1 MGVFSFSLLDLL
13 SKVRSWVSVI
23 PEAISKFSMA
33 SHGDHAICCKCGQLL
48 CRKRSLSA
56 SAESNRVDQQPLYCN
71 YCFRGRN
78 AVLAARPQCIRA
90 STKLS
95 SFLSLEASWQTCC
108 QCSYCSSP
116 SREEDDEG
124 RRPFSPTSVLSD
136 DSSDIDSVSFSTH
149 NKPFYF
155 SSANSSPLDSPSS
168 FVQQGSCSPG
178 QSRKGRVDIEDLL
191 EKISESTCAKI
202 DSNNKSKVQ
211 NSTCQLNFKNDEIFY
226 PPPPEDEGGWLETN
240 YFAYSD
246 EDDSV
251 GESDRLFRSSS
262 LNGDPLYAKDK
273 FSKISKENLWLTVH
287 GHLMALVS
295 QLLKEEGIDTEN
307 DLDGQNWLDIVSRLA
322 LQAANFVRPNTVQ
335 GGSMDPGDHVKV
347 KCIASGTPNE
357 STLVKGVVCTKNVK
371 HKHMISK
378 HRNPRLLLWGG
389 ALECQKV
396 PNELASLQTLLD
408 QEINYVKMALSKIE
422 ALHPNVLIVEKSASS
437 YVQEHIFGKKDITL
451 VLNVKK
457 SLLERIS
464 WCTGAQIV
472 SSIDCVTPDKLG
484 YCKIFRTEKVLEKFS
499 SSKHP
504 KKNSSTTLM
513 FFEGCP
519 RRLGCTV
526 LLRGASHEEL
536 KKVKRAVQ
544 YASFAAYHLLREISF
559 LADEG
564 AMLPKPPIKP
574 SVTMPEKFNE
584 VDDCISLPVGIRNC
598 QCSILEKSA
607 LDRSNLIS
615 DKKLRLDD
623 THGKFSYIIPGDF
636 SMNTHERILV
646 SLSSTNVETGI
657 VCERAQLFRI
667 KFYGSFDKP
676 FGRYLQEDLF
686 DETFSC
692 QSCKKPTEAHVRCYT
707 HQQGSLTI
715 LVRRLPSIILPG
727 HRDGRIWMWYRCLKC
742 EKDMDGVPPSS
753 HRVIMS
759 DAAWGLSFGKF
770 LELSFSCHAT
780 TNRVASCGHS
790 LQRDCLRFYGCRN
803 MVASFY
809 CAPVDIFSVCLP
821 SALLDFTCPEW
832 LRQEAAKVF
841 DSINLLHDKIFDVLN
856 ATERKI
862 TASEDVA
869 LKSDIHRQIM
879 FLKDFLKMER
889 HGYFVLLQ
897 PVISE
902 KMHPSQVT
910 VDIMKLNWLKC
921 AVLLDFYAWDHR
933 LCLLDSSSKEKLYS
947 GLDQK
952 VMKFPS
958 ETNLRQWRVEV
969 SSVDET
975 SHNILGEVTTKS
987 LLFSGSSPVSK
998 FMSWHEDLILRFW
1011 CNKDISESAEGYVGS
1026 MPSQFSGGDDRSTC
1040 YDSRI
1045 KVLENSLPLMS
1056 ELSDKIELRF
1066 NDSDELLVDQ
1076 LNDVLEPGASG
1087 LSMEKSCN
1095 WNLMIPSR
1103 AYSFDSAS
1111 QFCKHSHVNFLPGYM
1126 HLALMKSFDPAGSF
1140 TSMVEDP
1147 VRSMQRAFSF
1157 SFSNASCGLNGLL
1170 NHTPLHLFPILEKL
1184 TEGARFFLPQT
1195 ILDGTVIVVY
1205 DDEPTSIIS
1214 YSMSCEKYCDYIRSN
1229 LDGIEDSNIMG
1240 IRSDFTTNS
1249 EGKQSY
1255 PHSDGG
1261 SDVPQYPW
1269 GKTSY
1274 CKETHFRISFD
1285 DKYSIPSDKVKFS
1298 VTCYFAKQFHS
1309 LRKKCCPS
1317 EFDYMCSLSRCK
1329 KWNTQGG
1336 KSNVYFAKSLDE
1348 RFIIKQVTKTE
1359 LDSFEQFAPHYFKY
1373 MMQSINDGS
1382 PTCLAKVLGVY
1393 QVGIKHSNGMRDV
1406 KMDLLVMENVFFKRN
1421 TSRVYDLKGSLRSHH
1436 NPDKS
1441 TNNPVLLDTNLI
1453 ETKPIFLGG
1462 KAKREMER
1470 AIWNDTSF
1478 LASIGV
1484 MDYSLLV
1491 GVDETQ
1497 NELVIGIIDFLRQ
1510 YTWDKQLET
1519 LIKSSGILGGT
1530 KTSAPTVISPLM
1542 YKRRFRKAMSNY
1554 FPTVPGD

>member
-13 SKVRSWVSVI
+13 SKVRSWVGVSL
-23 PEAISKFSMA
+23 EAISIFSMP
-33 SHGDHAICCKCGQLL
+33 SHGDHAICCKCGQLP

-56 SAESNRVDQQPLYCN
+56 SAKPNGVDQQPVYCN

-78 AVLAARPQCIRA
+78 AVLAARPQCIRG

-95 SFLSLEASWQTCC
+95 SFLSPEESWQTCC
-108 QCSYCSSP
+108 PCSYRSSP
-116 SREEDDEG
+116 SREDDNEG
-124 RRPFSPTSVLSD
+124 KRHFSPISVSSD
-136 DSSDIDSVSFSTH
+136 DSSDIDSVSLSTH
-149 NKPFYF
+149 NEPFYF
-155 SSANSSPLDSPSS
+155 SSANSSPLDSPSR
-168 FVQQGSCSPG
+168 FVQQGSGSPG
-178 QSRKGRVDIEDLL
+178 QSRKGRVDTEDFL
-191 EKISESTCAKI
+191 EKNSESTCIKI

-226 PPPPEDEGGWLETN
+226 PPPPEDEGGLLETN
-240 YFAYSD
+240 CFAYSD

-251 GESDRLFRSSS
+251 GESDRLLRSSS

-287 GHLMALVS
+287 GHFMALVS
-295 QLLKEEGIDTEN
+295 QLLKGEGIDTEN
-307 DLDGQNWLDIVSRLA
+307 DLEGQNWLEIVSRLA
-322 LQAANFVRPNTVQ
+322 WQAANFVRLNTVQ
-335 GGSMDPGDHVKV
+335 VGSMDLGDHVKV
-347 KCIASGTPNE
+347 KCMASGSPNE

-437 YVQEHIFGKKDITL
+437 YAQEHIFGKKDITL

-464 WCTGAQIV
+464 RCTGAQIV

-484 YCKIFRTEKVLEKFS
+484 YCNIFRTEKVFEKFS
-499 SSKHP
+499 SSTHP

-526 LLRGASHEEL
+526 LLRGATHEEL

-559 LADEG
+559 FADEG

-574 SVTMPEKFNE
+574 SATIPEKFNE
-584 VDDCISLPVGIRNC
+584 VDDCISLPVEIRNC

-623 THGKFSYIIPGDF
+623 THRKFSYIIPGDY
-636 SMNTHERILV
+636 SMSTHERILV

-686 DETFSC
+686 DEAYSC

-727 HRDGRIWMWYRCLKC
+727 HDDGRIWMWYRCLKC
-742 EKDMDGVPPSS
+742 EKDMDGVPPSL

-770 LELSFSCHAT
+770 LELSFSRHAT
-780 TNRVASCGHS
+780 SNRVASCGHS
-790 LQRDCLRFYGCRN
+790 LGRDCLRFYGCGN

-841 DSINLLHDKIFDVLN
+841 NRINLLHDKIFDALD

-869 LKSDIHRQIM
+869 LKSDILRQIM
-879 FLKDFLKMER
+879 YLKDLLKMER

-897 PVISE
+897 PVISG
-902 KMHPSQVT
+902 KMHPSQVR
-910 VDIMKLNWLKC
+910 VDIMELNWLKR
-921 AVLLDFYAWDHR
+921 AVLLDFYMWDRR

-958 ETNLRQWRVEV
+958 ETNLRQLRVKV

-975 SHNILGEVTTKS
+975 SHNILGEITTKS
-987 LLFSGSSPVSK
+987 LLFSGSSPGSK
-998 FMSWHEDLILRFW
+998 FMSRHEDLSLQFW
-1011 CNKDISESAEGYVGS
+1011 CNKDRSESAEGYVGS
-1026 MPSQFSGGDDRSTC
+1026 ISSQFSGGDDRSMC

-1045 KVLENSLPLMS
+1045 EVSENSLPLMS
-1056 ELSDKIELRF
+1056 ELSDKIKLRF
-1066 NDSDELLVDQ
+1066 NDSDQLSVDQ
-1076 LNDVLEPGASG
+1076 LNDPGASG
-1087 LSMEKSCN
+1087 FSMEKSCN
-1095 WNLMIPSR
+1095 WSLMTPSR

-1111 QFCKHSHVNFLPGYM
+1111 QFRKNSHVHFFPGSM
-1126 HLALMKSFDPAGSF
+1126 HLALMRSFDPAGSF

-1157 SFSNASCGLNGLL
+1157 SSPNASCGLNGLL

-1195 ILDGTVIVVY
+1195 VLDGTVIAVY

-1214 YSMSCEKYCDYIRSN
+1214 YSMSCEKYCDYITSN

-1240 IRSDFTTNS
+1240 QRSDFTTNP

-1255 PHSDGG
+1255 PYSHSDGG
-1261 SDVPQYPW
+1261 SDVPQCDW
-1269 GKTSY
+1269 VKASY

-1309 LRKKCCPS
+1309 LREKCCPS
-1317 EFDYMCSLSRCK
+1317 EFDYIRSLSRCK
-1329 KWNTQGG
+1329 KWNAQGG

-1373 MMQSINDGS
+1373 MMQSMNDGS
-1382 PTCLAKVLGVY
+1382 PTCLAKVLGIY
-1393 QVGIKHSNGMRDV
+1393 QVGIKHSNGMREV

-1519 LIKSSGILGGT
+1519 LIKSSGILGGP
-1530 KTSAPTVISPLM
+1530 KTSAPTVISPLQ

-1554 FPTVPGD
+1554 FLTVPGD